1 MWRHFHQLDWIA
13 EINGDFIIFTNSSF
27 PVLHLVLHFSVII
40 LNGGYFLSAVN
51 FKLYT
56 CPRQIS
62 FTYRWIFSF
71 DKICIHDILI
81 DNRLELI
88 NVTRKGM
95 FAILNTNLTS
105 LNWTPIRKTTWKRSV
120 LGFLVLKKLLVTKSK
135 RQNKTFLD
143 H

>member
-56 CPRQIS
+56 CPRQFS
-62 FTYRWIFSF
+62 FTYRWTFLF
-71 DKICIHDILI
+71 NKICIHDILI